1 MVYETNEMTSDVD
14 DDDNMADS
22 PQIAL
27 VERTESDEEN
37 LLDNP
42 GASVAEMVA
51 EVNAKQASKKRKKQA
66 EVPKYSWTTDAAE
79 ALIDEWKLY
88 PILFDCT
95 HAEYHV
101 KEKRRIAVDKIRQKM
116 VSDYEIDP
124 APSSE
129 DIVKKMNNL
138 RTYFNA
144 ERNKQEASKVCIFF

>member
-1 MVYETNEMTSDVD
+1 MENNNEVMNRDVD
-14 DDDNMADS
+14 DEIMADS
-22 PQIAL
+22 PQTTTTAL
-27 VERTESDEEN
+27 LQRTESDEEEN

-42 GASVAEMVA
+42 GASVAEVK
-51 EVNAKQASKKRKKQA
+51 AKQAVKKRKT
-66 EVPKYSWTTDAAE
+66 VPKYSWTTDATE

-116 VSDYEIDP
+116 VSDHEIDP
-124 APSSE
+124 APSSDE
-129 DIVKKMNNL
+129 IVKKMNNL

-144 ERNKQEASKVCIFF
+144 ERNKQEASKVCIFFF